1 MKYKSRGIPLTYIR
15 HGESSIISKIFTEEK
30 GLQTFII
37 KAVRS
42 KKSKKKLSYF
52 EPLKLLNIN
61 ANFNAK
67 QSLQYLGEV
76 NVAANFDDTKNKIYK
91 RFIGFFI
98 AEVCSKVLQE
108 GEKSTDLFNFMWKTT
123 TKLYTLKNINHNFS
137 LRYLLDLSGQL
148 GFYPSLANKKNAFF
162 ELESGEFLN
171 TYSTVK
177 PSLTMKQSAYLRALI
192 EKKEVAIPQIERLE
206 LLKEL
211 LYYYK
216 LHHYNLDGVTSH
228 LVIESFRK

>member
-15 HGESSIISKIFTEEK
+15 QGESSIISKIFTEEK

-37 KAVRS
+37 KGVRS
-42 KKSKKKLSYF
+42 KNSKKKLSYF
-52 EPLKLLNIN
+52 EPLMLLNIN

-67 QSLQYLGEV
+67 QSLQYLGDV
-76 NVAANFDDTKNKIYK
+76 TIATNLDDTKNKIYN

-98 AEVCSKVLQE
+98 AEVGSNVLQE
-108 GEKSTDLFNFMWKTT
+108 GEKTPGLFNFIWQTT
-123 TKLYTLKNINHNFS
+123 INLYSSTETDPNFTLH
-137 LRYLLDLSGQL
+137 YLLNLSRQL
-148 GFYPSLANKKNAFF
+148 GFYPSLSVKKPSFF
-162 ELESGEFLN
+162 ELESGEFFDRQRALK
-171 TYSTVK
+171 TCLSK
-177 PSLTMKQSAYLRALI
+177 KQSAYLKDLI
-192 EKKEVAIPQIERLE
+192 ENKEVVIPQIERLE

-216 LHHYNLDGVTSH
+216 LHHYNLDSVTSH

>member
-15 HGESSIISKIFTEEK
+15 QGESSIISKIFTEEK

-37 KAVRS
+37 KGIRS

-61 ANFNAK
+61 ASFNAK

-76 NVAANFDDTKNKIYK
+76 NIAANFDDTKNKIYK
-91 RFIGFFI
+91 RFVGFFI

-108 GEKSTDLFNFMWKTT
+108 GEKTPDLFNFIWNTT
-123 TKLYTLKNINHNFS
+123 AKLYSSKNINQNFTLS
-137 LRYLLDLSGQL
+137 YLIDLSGQL
-148 GFYPSLANKKNAFF
+148 GFYPSIVNKNKAFF
-162 ELESGEFLN
+162 ELESGEFLD
-171 TYSTVK
+171 SK
-177 PSLTMKQSAYLRALI
+177 SSLKRSLNSKQSAYLRALI
-192 EKKEVAIPQIERLE
+192 EKKEVIIPQIERLE

>member
-76 NVAANFDDTKNKIYK
+76 NVAANI
-91 RFIGFFI
+91 
-98 AEVCSKVLQE
+98 
-108 GEKSTDLFNFMWKTT
+108 
-123 TKLYTLKNINHNFS
+123 NI
-137 LRYLLDLSGQL
+137 
-148 GFYPSLANKKNAFF
+148 
-162 ELESGEFLN
+162 
-171 TYSTVK
+171 
-177 PSLTMKQSAYLRALI
+177 
-192 EKKEVAIPQIERLE
+192 
-206 LLKEL
+206 
-211 LYYYK
+211 
-216 LHHYNLDGVTSH
+216 
-228 LVIESFRK
+228 

>member
-15 HGESSIISKIFTEEK
+15 QGESSIISKIFTEEK
-30 GLQTFII
+30 GLQTFIVKGI
-37 KAVRS
+37 RS

-76 NVAANFDDTKNKIYK
+76 NIAANFDDTKNKIYK

-108 GEKSTDLFNFMWKTT
+108 GEKTTDLFNFIWMTT
-123 TKLYTLKNINHNFS
+123 IKLYTIENINQNFT
-137 LRYLLDLSGQL
+137 LRYLLDLSGKL
-148 GFYPSLANKKNAFF
+148 GFYPSKANKKNAFF
-162 ELESGEFLN
+162 DLESGEFLD
-171 TYSTVK
+171 TYSTLK
-177 PSLTMKQSAYLRALI
+177 RSLTSKQSAYLAALI
-192 EKKEVAIPQIERLE
+192 ENKEVTIPQTERLE